1 MDAPE
6 PNPRRLL
13 LATLCCGT
21 ALLAGCSLLRPK
33 FERPTFAV
41 VGITLGRSDLLQQHL
56 VVRMRVTNPNDRE
69 LPVEGLTYTFEV
81 NGEELARGVSNA
93 SFVIPARGEAEF
105 DTAVTTNMAS
115 AMLRW
120 LGRRDNTPLN
130 YRFSG
135 KVQLSAGF
143 IRSVPFERTG
153 VLDLQR

>member
-6 PNPRRLL
+6 SLPRRLAL
-13 LATLCCGT
+13 TGLCSGA
-21 ALLAGCSLLRPK
+21 ALLTGCSLFVPK
-33 FERPTFAV
+33 FDKPTFEV

-56 VVRMRVTNPNDRE
+56 VVRMRVDNPNNRE
-69 LPVEGLTYTFEV
+69 LPVKGLSYTFEV
-81 NGEELARGVSNA
+81 NGEQLAQGQSDA
-93 SFVIPARGEAEF
+93 SFVVPANGEAEF
-105 DTAVTTNMAS
+105 DTSVTTNMAT

-120 LGRRDNTPLN
+120 LNRHNSAPLN

-135 KVQLSAGF
+135 KVQLSAGL